1 MATRNEAKIKF
12 SAETREFT
20 AQIREANSSL
30 AALRAGMSLNEAQ
43 FKNTGNA
50 AEFLKNKQSIL
61 KQELEQNRI
70 KQEALNGKLEAAKK
84 IYGENSTEAQNWS
97 KKLVQAKTEE
107 QKLEKQLNETNEAI
121 EDQAKA
127 EKTAAT
133 PLERLNT
140 KIEEQKKDL
149 AALKTEYANV
159 ALAEGKDSKAAKDLE
174 AKIDSLNS
182 ELDQNEQKL
191 KDVTDATE
199 KAGSAATSEA
209 KGGWSVAGNILSNLA
224 SGALSSLIG
233 KLKEAATAVI
243 NLGTEFT
250 ASMSNV
256 KALSGAGAG
265 EMARLEAAAKELGRT
280 TIFSASQVSD
290 SFGYMAL
297 AGWDTEEMLSGIDG
311 VLNLAKTSGMEL
323 ADAADMVTDYL
334 SAFGLEASDAAGMVD
349 MLSYAQ
355 AHSNTTAE
363 QLGQAYGNCAAS
375 AHTAGQS
382 MQSTTAILESWAN
395 QGLKGAEA
403 GTAYSAM
410 VRDITQKM
418 KDGKIMIGDTA
429 IQVQKAN
436 GDFRNMTDILAD
448 VEAATDGM
456 GTAEKS
462 AALMT
467 TFTARS
473 VKGVSMALTE
483 GSAKISGYEEDLN
496 SCTGTAE
503 EMAEVMNDNLAGD
516 MKALGSAAEGLGL
529 ALFDYFEG
537 PLRGAAQI
545 ATDALNWL
553 TDAITP
559 NEDALTRF
567 IDHTQGAVDQN
578 KAAIEAAEKAVDDIT
593 SNIGEM
599 EIYKETLLELLDKS
613 ELNELEQFR
622 LKDAVEQ
629 LSNSVPGLKDAYDE
643 VNGTFKVSNEEIIE
657 MINNAEAL
665 AIKSALIEAQK
676 ESYKNYAD
684 AIVNAAKASQ
694 GLTKATEEY
703 ANAEE
708 YTYSGLEGLLSVG
721 GEVSRMNSD
730 QARAVRDAATA
741 YSEAGEN
748 LEQAK
753 KDMEVLPD
761 AINDVAKAYGIDLT
775 TAADAAADSLEDAG
789 DAAGDMAAD
798 VAGASDLTEEELE
811 AIEQAAA
818 EAEAAFESMRDGVE
832 SSMKDSLSFVEEF
845 NGGVQLTAD
854 EMLANLQSTGEGV
867 AKWAENMA
875 ILGEQAGSGMSQEF
889 YDELLQM
896 GPASSNIVQE
906 LVNTLNNDKPKF
918 KEISDQYAE
927 NLRQM
932 GNADNLAKYSS
943 AGKAAADKTTQGIK
957 DNSGQVKQAAKDMVD
972 DATTTADAQMVSGI
986 NNMRANAQMGMNGVN
1001 NAVLIQLETM
1011 KGHFSSAMSIIEG
1024 NVAGMISSVRSALSQ
1039 PLYGPAIKVPHFS
1052 MHGAFDAKTGAVPT
1066 VYVSWYA
1073 KGAVFTRPT
1082 IFGTPYGLKGVGE
1095 AGPEAV
1101 LPIDLLKDYISEAME
1116 AKTETV
1122 INMEWTVNGAD
1133 DPESWAAEAARS
1145 IKQLVRIG

>member
-1 MATRNEAKIKF
+1 MAARNEAKIKF
-12 SAETREFT
+12 TAETREFT
-20 AQIREANSSL
+20 SQIREANSTL
-30 AALRAGMSLNEAQ
+30 ATLRAGMSLNEAQ

-61 KQELEQNRI
+61 KQEIEQNRI
-70 KQEALNGKLEAAKK
+70 KQEALNSKLEAAKR
-84 IYGENSTEAQNWS
+84 IYGENSTEAQSWS
-97 KKLVQAKTEE
+97 KKLTQAKTEE
-107 QKLEKQLNETNEAI
+107 QKLETQLKETNDAI

-127 EKTAAT
+127 EREAAT
-133 PLERLNT
+133 PLEKLNK
-140 KIEEQKKDL
+140 KIDEQRKDL
-149 AALKTEYANV
+149 QTLKTEYANV
-159 ALAEGKDSKAAKDLE
+159 ALAEGKDSQAARDLE
-174 AKIDSLNS
+174 SKIESLNS

-191 KDVTDATE
+191 KDVTQATE
-199 KAGSAATSEA
+199 QAGDTAENEA

-224 SGALSSLIG
+224 SGAISTLTS
-233 KLKEAATAVI
+233 KLKEAVVAVI

-256 KALSGAGAG
+256 QALSGASAG
-265 EMARLEAAAKELGRT
+265 EMAQLEAAAKELGRT

-297 AGWDTEEMLSGIDG
+297 AGWDTQEMLSGIDG
-311 VLNLAKTSGMEL
+311 VLNLAATSGMEL

-382 MQSTTAILESWAN
+382 MQTTTAILESWAN

-403 GTAYSAM
+403 GTAFSAM

-429 IQVQKAN
+429 IEVQKAN
-436 GDFRNMTDILAD
+436 GDFRSMTDILAD
-448 VEAATDGM
+448 VEAATNGM

-483 GSAKISGYEEDLN
+483 GSEKIAGYEADLN

-503 EMAEVMNDNLAGD
+503 EMAGVMNDNLAGD

-529 ALFDYFEG
+529 QLFEYFEG

-559 NEDALTRF
+559 NENALTRF
-567 IDHTQGAVDQN
+567 IDETQGAIDQN
-578 KAAIEAAEKAVDDIT
+578 KTAIEAAEQAVDDMT

-629 LSNSVPGLKDAYDE
+629 LSDSVPGLKDAYDE
-643 VNGTFKVSNEEIIE
+643 VNGTFQVSNEEIIE
-657 MINNAEAL
+657 MINNAEAMAL
-665 AIKSALIEAQK
+665 KTALIEAQK

-694 GLTKATEEY
+694 ALTKATEDY

-708 YTYSGLEGLLSVG
+708 YTYSGVEGMIAIG
-721 GEVSRMNSD
+721 GEASRNLSD
-730 QARAVRDAATA
+730 QARAVREAGKA
-741 YSEAGEN
+741 YNEAGEN

-761 AINDVAKAYGIDLT
+761 AINSVADAYGIDLANAAD
-775 TAADAAADSLEDAG
+775 TAAESMDGVG
-789 DAAGDMAAD
+789 DAAGDMATD
-798 VAGASDLTEEELE
+798 VTGASDLTEEELE

-818 EAEAAFESMRDGVE
+818 EAEAAFKSMRDGVE
-832 SSMKDSLSFVEEF
+832 SSMQDALSFVEGF
-845 NGGVQLTAD
+845 NGGVQLSSD
-854 EMLANLQSTGEGV
+854 EILANLQSTGAGV
-867 AKWAENMA
+867 AQWAENMA

-896 GPASSNIVQE
+896 GPASANIVQE

-943 AGKAAADKTTQGIK
+943 AGKAAADQTTQGIK
-957 DNSGQVKQAAKDMVD
+957 DNSGQVTQAAKDMVD
-972 DATTTADAQMVSGI
+972 SATSTADAQMQSGI
-986 NNMRANAQMGMNGVN
+986 SNMRANAQMGMNEVN

-1011 KGHFSSAMSIIEG
+1011 KGHFSSAMSVIQG
-1024 NVAGMISSVRSALSQ
+1024 NVAGMIGSVRSALSQ
-1039 PLYGPAIKVPHFS
+1039 PLYGPDIKVPHFS
-1052 MHGAFDAKTGAVPT
+1052 MYGNFDAKTKSVP
-1066 VYVSWYA
+1066 VVHVSWYA
-1073 KGAVFTRPT
+1073 KGAIFTQPT
-1082 IFGTPYGLKGVGE
+1082 LFNTAYGMKGVGE

-1101 LPIDLLKDYISEAME
+1101 LPIDLLRDYISEAME
-1116 AKTETV
+1116 AKAGTV
-1122 INMEWTVNGAD
+1122 VTMNMTVNGAE

-1145 IKQLVRIG
+1145 IKQYMRIG